1 MPRDITLR
9 PFMDFPTM
17 RLMSLLDDEDVW
29 PTGAGNPGGLS
40 ISEDEKYVYVDAA
53 LPGVD
58 ADDIEMTFHNNVLKI
73 HGKAKEEERKDRKN
87 YRMMT
92 QEFSYQVA
100 VRDVDANEEP
110 EATTKNGVLQVR
122 FAKSKAAQPK
132 KISVKK

>member
-1 MPRDITLR
+1 MPRDLISR
-9 PFMDFPTM
+9 PFWDFPTM
-17 RLMSLLDDEDVW
+17 RLMSLLDDEEAL

-40 ISEDEKYVYVDAA
+40 ISEDEHSVYVDAA

-58 ADDIEMTFHNNVLKI
+58 SDDIEMTYHNGVLKI
-73 HGKAKEEERKDRKN
+73 HGKTKEEEKKDRKH

-92 QEFSYQVA
+92 SEFSYQVA
-100 VRDVDANEEP
+100 VREVDQNVEP
-110 EATTKNGVLQVR
+110 EATTSNGVLHVV